1 MQPFR
6 IIIADDHRIVRRALR
21 CLLESCSNLVVA
33 AEVGDGEQLL
43 CLLDSVPADLVLLDL
58 SMPRC
63 NGFEACR
70 TIRHR
75 HPQLKV
81 LVLTMHRHPDF
92 VARALA
98 AGAHGYMLKE
108 DSDSELFSAIA
119 ALRSDRVYISPG
131 LDPGGTDTVTPC
143 AAGQDLLTS
152 RERDVICLVAKG
164 KTSREIARHLDIS
177 VRTVENH
184 RANMMK
190 KLHVHTT
197 AQLIN
202 FACQNGYLASCL

>member
-6 IIIADDHRIVRRALR
+6 IIIADDHNIVRRALR
-21 CLLESCSNLVVA
+21 CLLENCSDLAVA

-43 CLLDSVPADLVLLDL
+43 YLLDTMPADLVLLDL

-70 TIRHR
+70 AIRHR
-75 HPQLKV
+75 HPHVKV
-81 LVLTMHRHPDF
+81 LVLTMHRHADF
-92 VARALA
+92 LARAMA

-108 DSDSELFSAIA
+108 DSDTELFDAIA
-119 ALRSDRVYISPG
+119 ALRSDRVYLSPG
-131 LDPGGTDTVTPC
+131 IAPAGTTRSATGP
-143 AAGQDLLTS
+143 AELTS
-152 RERDVICLVAKG
+152 RERDVICLVAQG

-202 FACQNGYLASCL
+202 FACQSGYLASCP